1 MIFFMY
7 MIFLAYMIFLDRVH
21 DLLPTDIRGVL
32 GTLFLIRR
40 CGVGRQ
46 VASGEMTT
54 RQGVGV
60 VSVVVLGAIVC
71 TCGPVV
77 WIPALRYT

>member
-1 MIFFMY
+1 M
-7 MIFLAYMIFLDRVH
+7 
-21 DLLPTDIRGVL
+21 
-32 GTLFLIRR
+32 FLIRR